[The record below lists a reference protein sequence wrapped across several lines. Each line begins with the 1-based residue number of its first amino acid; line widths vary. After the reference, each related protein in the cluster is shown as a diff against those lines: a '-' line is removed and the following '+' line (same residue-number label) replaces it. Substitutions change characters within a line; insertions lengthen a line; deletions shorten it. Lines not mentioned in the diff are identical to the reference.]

1 MLPVVAYQVADSID
15 IKGFRQAFTAHLHH
29 GDADELFFVI
39 GPEKCIY
46 VFKYGIACF
55 LAHSETEVSAFLQL
69 LVPFCRNPT
78 EKRLSEDFL
87 VEPHAESDSSGYNKV
102 ELRNASIDAFR
113 IIMLNVS
120 QSVALDFYNE
130 QTDELLKETNHYTQ
144 SLERNGKLGLSGQS
158 LKRKIGR
165 TLNLKNRIA
174 ENLYI
179 FDAPDETWENEY
191 LNGLDQGLKRN
202 FDLQSRYRS
211 IQEDLAIV
219 KENLELF
226 KDLLQDRNSTMLE
239 WIIIL
244 LILVEVVNIFAE
256 KIFK

>member
-15 IKGFRQAFTAHLHH
+15 IKGFRQAFTAPLYH
-29 GDADELFFVI
+29 GDADELFYVI

-55 LAHSETEVSAFLQL
+55 LAHNETEVSAFLQL
-69 LVPFCRNPT
+69 LAPFCRNPT

-87 VEPHAESDSSGYNKV
+87 VEPHAETDSSGYNKV
-102 ELRNASIDAFR
+102 ELRNASVDAFR

-130 QTDELLKETNHYTQ
+130 QTDDLLKETNHYTQ
-144 SLERNGKLGLSGQS
+144 SLERHGKLGLSGQS

-191 LNGLDQGLKRN
+191 LNSLDQGLKRN

-239 WIIIL
+239 WIIIA
-244 LILVEVVNIFAE
+244 LILVEVMNIFAE